1 MRHPVC
7 LGYQVATPEVVVS
20 PTATALSGP
29 LDQSLAVLA
38 ETGYDAVELITVDPA
53 RLDQGM
59 VRDLVR
65 RHGLRVVNVCTG
77 DVYGKLGLS
86 LTDPDPSRRLACVMR
101 LCQIV
106 DFASYLGSNVN
117 IGRARGFLGDDPVVH
132 HDLMVAGLRALCDHA
147 ADCGV
152 DVFLEPIER
161 AETDNV
167 HTVADGEALVGEA
180 ARENLATMMD
190 TCAMVLEEADLY
202 ACAAEL
208 GGRVRYVHLTEVER
222 SYPGSTGSVDFRDF
236 VERLAQAGYV
246 GPFSIEVEQRPDPR
260 TAVERSFACVAP
272 ILRDIYG
279 WEGRLA

>member
-7 LGYQVATPEVVVS
+7 LGYQVATPEVEVG
-20 PTATALSGP
+20 PAATALSGP
-29 LDQSLAVLA
+29 LDESLALLA
-38 ETGYDAVELITVDPA
+38 ETGYDAVELICVDPS
-53 RLDQGM
+53 RLDWAG
-59 VRDLVR
+59 VRGLVG

-86 LTDPDPSRRLACVMR
+86 MTDPDLVVRDACMARLE
-101 LCQIV
+101 QIV
-106 DFASYLGSNVN
+106 DFAAHLGANVN
-117 IGRARGFLGDDPVVH
+117 IGRVRGLLGDDPVMRH
-132 HDLMVAGLRALCDHA
+132 ELMVSGLRRLCDHA
-147 ADCGV
+147 LVRDV

-167 HTVADGEALVGEA
+167 HTVADGEALVGEV

-246 GPFSIEVEQRPDPR
+246 GPFSIEVEQWPDPR